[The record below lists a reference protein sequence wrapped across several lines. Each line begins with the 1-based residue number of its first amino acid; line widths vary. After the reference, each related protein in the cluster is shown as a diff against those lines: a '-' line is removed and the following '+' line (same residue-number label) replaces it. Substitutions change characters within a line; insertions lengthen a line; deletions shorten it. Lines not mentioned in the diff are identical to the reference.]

1 MPYCFRGAA
10 IRIFLLFFL
19 FLLLFF
25 ILLFFLLLL
34 FVFFIFILLVFL
46 LLRLLFITVL
56 LRSAN
61 ALVQPRKSW
70 LERRA
75 TERLD
80 VFQTSCRPP
89 RCGSGNGH
97 LLWRHTW
104 TDNLEN
110 YCWWT
115 KSCTT
120 KDDNYPI
127 VYTVLT
133 IPGGAGFL
141 PSTVP
146 RSSFTQDSATNIF
159 FFTACGITEE
169 KGRNRQG
176 TCQGMSSRTPAK
188 WSKWQALEP
197 SQHRKSQQ

>member
-97 LLWRHTW
+97 LLWRRKW
-104 TDNLEN
+104 TDNL
-110 YCWWT
+110 
-115 KSCTT
+115 
-120 KDDNYPI
+120 DNYPI
-127 VYTVLT
+127 VYTVFG

-159 FFTACGITEE
+159 FFTACGITDE